1 MPLKELW
8 ERPKDFELPHC
19 LLLDREKRELYLCR
33 TDHATLLFALTEPE
47 DGRVTGARSVVPRSQ
62 RAIRFAVCEAN
73 GRQGHHSQLSEVR
86 STRVYILRTSRGPFG
101 GVLESPECVGW
112 CTYSLRVSYS
122 GRIRWLR

>member
-1 MPLKELW
+1 VPLKELW

-33 TDHATLLFALTEPE
+33 TDHTTLLFALTEPE
-47 DGRVTGARSVVPRSQ
+47 DGRVS
-62 RAIRFAVCEAN
+62 EAN